1 MMRYVSAEEMVQIVR
16 SGGGL
21 PGTSDLLDAL
31 SSWTSELIPVSKGRP
46 DEMLSTYEIRLARS
60 QSGEGPQV
68 TGLGEFVEVLREADS
83 DLGIFGIATPS
94 ANYVGLTNETGS
106 VLLAL
111 TKIEIPDQ

>member
-1 MMRYVSAEEMVQIVR
+1 MTRYLSAEKLAEIVK

-21 PGTSDLLDAL
+21 PGASDLLDAL
-31 SSWTSELIPVSKGRP
+31 SSWTNELIPLSKGRP
-46 DEMLSTYEIRLARS
+46 SEMLSTYEIRLARS

-83 DLGIFGIATPS
+83 DLGIFGITTPS

-106 VLLAL
+106 ALLAL
-111 TKIEIPDQ
+111 TKIVLTD